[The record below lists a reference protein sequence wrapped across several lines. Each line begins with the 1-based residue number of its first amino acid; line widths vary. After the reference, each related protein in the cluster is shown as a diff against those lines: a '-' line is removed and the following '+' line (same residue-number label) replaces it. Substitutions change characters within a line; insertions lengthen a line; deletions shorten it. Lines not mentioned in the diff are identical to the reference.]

1 MISEHDII
9 GMADDTLTAGD
20 TALDNAAERLERG
33 VKQGREIMPNE
44 VRPLIMAALAWRRAA
59 MNLWADKMQAGQDAM
74 RLHYPDTERADT
86 RHGA

>member
-9 GMADDTLTAGD
+9 GMADETLTAGD
-20 TALDNAAERLERG
+20 TALDKAAERLERG

-59 MNLWADKMQAGQDAM
+59 MNLWADKMQAGQDAT
-74 RLHYPDTERADT
+74 RLHHADSKYVRTEA
-86 RHGA
+86 GQ

>member
-1 MISEHDII
+1 MISQDDMIA
-9 GMADDTLTAGD
+9 MADDTLTAGD
-20 TALDNAAERLERG
+20 KAMDNAADRLARG
-33 VKQGREIMPNE
+33 VNPDREIMPNE

-59 MNLWADKMQAGQDAM
+59 MNLWADKLQAGQDAM